1 MLCGGAAKGRAQL
14 VNSAT
19 REPVHGSTMV
29 ANDDWLL
36 ALSITDVELTGAKIY
51 FTAKTCVDNP
61 DAMTGDFKLSSDEPT
76 EILVS
81 ANNGNPNRLDATIR
95 VPYTATAIA
104 FPPDA
109 MSVTYWFDVQI
120 VRAGTPTNAP
130 KRQTYFRGENCYFKV
145 TRDITLNLTGTL
157 P

>member
-1 MLCGGAAKGRAQL
+1 MLCGGGVKGRAQL

-19 REPVHGSTMV
+19 REPVHSSTMV

-36 ALSITDVELTGAKIY
+36 NLSIIDVELTGAKIY
-51 FTAKTCVDNP
+51 FTAKTCLDNP
-61 DAMTGDFKLSSDEPT
+61 DGMSGDFKLSSDSTT
-76 EILVS
+76 EISVTP
-81 ANNGNPNRLDATIR
+81 NGGNPNRLDAIIR
-95 VPYTATAIA
+95 VPYTATAVV
-104 FPPDA
+104 FPPDK
-109 MSVTYWFDVQI
+109 MTVTYYFDVQI

-130 KRQTYFRGENCYFKV
+130 KRQTYFRGENCYFNV